1 MDDSGDR
8 KRFAAQSFFKDT
20 FSRYSGQAM
29 NPLPYK
35 PK

>member
-1 MDDSGDR
+1 MDDSGSR

-20 FSRYSGQAM
+20 FSRNLGQAM
-29 NPLPYK
+29 NPQPYK